1 MRKKRGRNTARNTG
15 QNSGQNTEKPAGMQA
30 FSFGDAVP
38 VLDKNDFWGWL
49 HSAFNGHYY
58 EPPVSPD
65 GPAKALTSNAHHQS
79 AIGYKVNV
87 LASHFIPNAVLSRQ
101 DFKRL
106 ALDYLV
112 FGNAY
117 VERRTSRLGN
127 VLALRPALARWCRI
141 KKDGNVLMLLDGEEY
156 NFPDG
161 EVLHLQEPDI
171 NQEIYGMPG
180 YLGAMQSA
188 LLNESATLF
197 RRKYYLNGSHAGFI
211 MYCRDAKA
219 NMQDIDAIRKSLK
232 ETKGTGNF
240 KNLFLY
246 SPGGEKDGIQIIP
259 LSEVMAKDEF
269 FNMKNVTRDDV
280 LAAHRVP
287 PQLLGIVPANG
298 SSFGSVDDAA
308 RIFFQNE
315 INPLMTAFE
324 TINEWVGKLV
334 IAFTPYSDT

>member
-1 MRKKRGRNTARNTG
+1 MGLIRRRRQLPAIARIHIQIPVQVIGHPRVLTA
-15 QNSGQNTEKPAGMQA
+15 
-30 FSFGDAVP
+30 
-38 VLDKNDFWGWL
+38 
-49 HSAFNGHYY
+49 
-58 EPPVSPD
+58 
-65 GPAKALTSNAHHQS
+65 NAHHQS

-87 LASHFIPNAVLSRQ
+87 LASHFVPNAQLSRQ

-127 VLALRPALARWCRI
+127 VLALRPALARWSRV
-141 KKDGNVLMLLDGEEY
+141 KKDGNVLMLIDGEEY

-161 EVLHLQEPDI
+161 AVLHLQEPDI

-211 MYCRDAKA
+211 MYVSDAA
-219 NMQDIDAIRKSLK
+219 QNQQDIDAIRTALK
-232 ETKGTGNF
+232 DAKGPGNF
-240 KNLFLY
+240 KNLFMY
-246 SPGGEKDGIQIIP
+246 APGGKKDGVQIIP
-259 LSEVMAKDEF
+259 LSEVTAKDEF
-269 FNMKNVTRDDV
+269 FNMKNVTRDDI

-315 INPLMTAFE
+315 IGPLMTAFE
-324 TINEWVGKLV
+324 TINDSVGRKV
-334 IAFTPYSDT
+334 VDFTPYKPPETPAKAA